1 MEYYRKKGGVP
12 KREGRK
18 TMGRECRIPK
28 RGLKYHQYGRRGL
41 GVGVRVREGYNIS
54 VRGGLG

>member
-12 KREGRK
+12 KREGWK
-18 TMGRECRIPK
+18 TMGRGCRVPK

-41 GVGVRVREGYNIS
+41 GVGVRVREGDKFS
-54 VRGGLG
+54 VRGRLG